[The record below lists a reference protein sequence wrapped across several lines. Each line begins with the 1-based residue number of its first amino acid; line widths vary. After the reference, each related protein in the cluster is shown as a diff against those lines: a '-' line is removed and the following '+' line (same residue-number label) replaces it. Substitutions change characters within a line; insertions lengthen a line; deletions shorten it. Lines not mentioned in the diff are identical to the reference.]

1 MCNGKNIEHNVHI
14 LYLMC
19 RILRITLSLSLTD
32 MRLINGRFQMCVAP
46 RLATKTRSSSNDL
59 GLLNDRKFCRGKDIK
74 LAPLQRQ
81 LLKTVL
87 QFY

>member
-1 MCNGKNIEHNVHI
+1 MCNGKNIAHNVHI

-19 RILRITLSLSLTD
+19 KILHIIVSLSLTD
-32 MRLINGRFQMCVAP
+32 MRLINGRVEMFVAP

>member
-1 MCNGKNIEHNVHI
+1 MCNGKNVAHNVHI

-19 RILRITLSLSLTD
+19 NILHIIVSLSLTD
-32 MRLINGRFQMCVAP
+32 MRLINGRVEMFVAS
-46 RLATKTRSSSNDL
+46 RYATNKWSSSNVL
-59 GLLNDRKFCRGKDIK
+59 GLLNDRKVCRSKDIK
-74 LAPLQRQ
+74 FAPLQRQ